1 MLNKTSGGGKDDLM
15 RKVILEGTP
24 RMPGFQYML
33 QPAQI
38 DAIVA
43 FIRTVPAPAPVPGSA
58 VPTPQ

>member
-1 MLNKTSGGGKDDLM
+1 
-15 RKVILEGTP
+15 VILEGTP

-58 VPTPQ
+58 VLPEEAPQPRRAPPPQ